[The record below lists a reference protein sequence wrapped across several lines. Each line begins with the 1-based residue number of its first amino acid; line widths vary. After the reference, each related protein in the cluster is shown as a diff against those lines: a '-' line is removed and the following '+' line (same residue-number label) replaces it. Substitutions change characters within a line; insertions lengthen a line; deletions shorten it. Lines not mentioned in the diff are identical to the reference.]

1 MVTVPRVEV
10 CEQGSGPHRVDRPGC
25 RACGQ
30 AGAGMAVIWWASK
43 PSAVCQR
50 HAELSAGRQLL
61 YARLCKDMSARA
73 AMPRNLIPASQLS
86 GSICEERSGERRSG
100 GHLSHLL

>member
-50 HAELSAGRQLL
+50 HAELSAADNCCTHGC
-61 YARLCKDMSARA
+61 AR
-73 AMPRNLIPASQLS
+73 
-86 GSICEERSGERRSG
+86 ICQHEQQCPET
-100 GHLSHLL
+100 